1 MMLDDRARLNEGCCA
16 KWREI
21 NLGDND
27 VDAAWIATKERQTR
41 TIDADHVVMPLP
53 RSWWRLLGR
62 AMCSCSPTQGRQ
74 PAELAEWTRQ
84 VKARLGVALR
94 LAKNFRT
101 MLGELGPPP
110 HVGVAALAARARRRH
125 DECYRLLIDA
135 KAPIGP
141 KFSSRPSSRSG

>member
-62 AMCSCSPTQGRQ
+62 AMCSCSPAQGRE

-84 VKARLGVALR
+84 VKARLGVVVR

>member
-41 TIDADHVVMPLP
+41 TIDDDHVVMPLP

-62 AMCSCSPTQGRQ
+62 AMCSCSPAQGRAH
-74 PAELAEWTRQ
+74 AELAGWKRQ
-84 VKARLGVALR
+84 VKAKLGVAVTPRALR
-94 LAKNFRT
+94 RT
-101 MLGELGPPP
+101 SEPCW
-110 HVGVAALAARARRRH
+110 ASSARRRTSAWLRWPH
-125 DECYRLLIDA
+125 GRGDVTTSAIA
-135 KAPIGP
+135 
-141 KFSSRPSSRSG
+141 F

>member
-41 TIDADHVVMPLP
+41 TIDDDHVVMPLP

-62 AMCSCSPTQGRQ
+62 AMCSCSPAQGRE
-74 PAELAEWTRQ
+74 PAELAGWTRQ
-84 VKARLGVALR
+84 VKARLGVAVTPRALR
-94 LAKNFRT
+94 RT
-101 MLGELGPPP
+101 SEPCW
-110 HVGVAALAARARRRH
+110 ASSARRRTSAWLRWPH
-125 DECYRLLIDA
+125 VRGDVTTSAIA
-135 KAPIGP
+135 
-141 KFSSRPSSRSG
+141 F

>member
-53 RSWWRLLGR
+53 RSWWRL
-62 AMCSCSPTQGRQ
+62 
-74 PAELAEWTRQ
+74 W
-84 VKARLGVALR
+84 
-94 LAKNFRT
+94 
-101 MLGELGPPP
+101 
-110 HVGVAALAARARRRH
+110 AARCARVRWAKSARRRTSAWLRWPH
-125 DECYRLLIDA
+125 GRGGVTTSAIA
-135 KAPIGP
+135 
-141 KFSSRPSSRSG
+141 F

>member
-41 TIDADHVVMPLP
+41 TIDDDHVVMPLP

-62 AMCSCSPTQGRQ
+62 AMCSCSPAQGRE
-74 PAELAEWTRQ
+74 PAELAGWTRQ
-84 VKARLGVALR
+84 VKARLAGTVR
-94 LAKNFRT
+94 DH
-101 MLGELGPPP
+101 GPCEILSAQAEFAVIKRSRRV
-110 HVGVAALAARARRRH
+110 VGLVDQNPYRDRRGG
-125 DECYRLLIDA
+125 DI
-135 KAPIGP
+135 
-141 KFSSRPSSRSG
+141 

>member
-1 MMLDDRARLNEGCCA
+1 M
-16 KWREI
+16 
-21 NLGDND
+21 
-27 VDAAWIATKERQTR
+27 DAAWIATKERQTR

-53 RSWWRLLGR
+53 RSCWRRLGR
-62 AMCSCSPTQGRQ
+62 ASVLVFAGAGARACRTGRMDAAGQG
-74 PAELAEWTRQ
+74 E
-84 VKARLGVALR
+84 ARCRRDAAR

>member
-62 AMCSCSPTQGRQ
+62 AMCSCS
-74 PAELAEWTRQ
+74 
-84 VKARLGVALR
+84 
-94 LAKNFRT
+94 
-101 MLGELGPPP
+101 LGELGPPP